1 MPPKAILIDIEGT
14 ICPITFVKDTLYPYA
29 LEALPT
35 YLSKNWTT
43 TTTTTTITTNPQIT
57 NPLIAAFPEAHT
69 STPTALLD
77 HIKTLTIQNSKSP
90 ALKALQGHLWQAG
103 YESGELVAPIY
114 PDVLPAIRAWRS
126 SQVRV
131 YVYSSGSV
139 RAQDL
144 FFRYSCEGDVRSVFD
159 GFFDTAVG
167 AKVEAG
173 SYRRILREVEGE
185 EEGGGEGWIFLSDH
199 VGEVKAA
206 IEAGMMGG
214 IVVRE
219 GNAPLSEED
228 KAGMW
233 VIEGGFTE
241 VTEKLFAE

>member
-1 MPPKAILIDIEGT
+1 M
-14 ICPITFVKDTLYPYA
+14 
-29 LEALPT
+29 
-35 YLSKNWTT
+35 
-43 TTTTTTITTNPQIT
+43 
-57 NPLIAAFPEAHT
+57 
-69 STPTALLD
+69 
-77 HIKTLTIQNSKSP
+77 
-90 ALKALQGHLWQAG
+90 
-103 YESGELVAPIY
+103 
-114 PDVLPAIRAWRS
+114 
-126 SQVRV
+126 
-131 YVYSSGSV
+131 YSSGSV

-185 EEGGGEGWIFLSDH
+185 EERGGEGWVFLSDH

-233 VIEGGFTE
+233 VIEDRFTE